1 MSANGHTPSTKSAS
15 DYFKNGIQIVDS
27 DGDFGDTLAPYLQFE
42 KVIPA
47 GFNYHL
53 ISVFGSQSTGKST
66 LLNYLFGT
74 NFGVMNEEERRQT
87 TKGIWLAKNK
97 KDNGTDM
104 AENILVMDV
113 EGTDGQERGED
124 QDFERKAALFALAT
138 SEILLVN
145 MWETQVGLY
154 HGANMGLLKTVFE
167 VNLQLFVKDNK
178 SIPRSLLLFV
188 IRDHTG
194 RTPLSNLRR
203 TLLEN
208 LTRIWAA
215 ISKPPG
221 LEESKI
227 EDYFDFAFSAL
238 PHKLLQPELFEK
250 EVAKL
255 GRRFRLGYKDPKKV
269 GLVDEDQEPMLVPEY
284 HRRIPADGFA
294 VYAKGVWEQIMTNK
308 DLDLPTQ
315 QELLAQFRC
324 LEISREC
331 MVAFDD
337 IVVPLEGDQADG
349 VKDGQP
355 IIIKNLGQKLTTA
368 RTRLLEEFEGA
379 ASRYHK
385 GVYQRQK
392 EELETTV
399 DARLKLLFDGQLSA
413 AHKLGL
419 VVFESA
425 VSQAVKDGS
434 KSAAQYDFAEIV
446 ETEKEKAI
454 TQFEE
459 TAKQSSV
466 DGTSWSE
473 YSSQLRLF
481 HKELDKES
489 KRLRQDE
496 MRLLATRIE
505 RWIKS
510 KLDETVGL
518 EFNKLGSGRGGS
530 GAPGTES
537 KPESEADHWDRVW
550 AIFTETVSIGEKR
563 FMERAKSFDASNEE
577 VEGGLW
583 RLRRKAWSILKAK
596 INEELTEGNLGMKLR
611 EKYVLVPVSIPVSYI
626 QIRN

>member
-1 MSANGHTPSTKSAS
+1 MPTSLGSAPGRVMSANGHALNKKTAAET
-15 DYFKNGIQIVDS
+15 FKNGIQIVDS
-27 DGDFGDTLAPYLQFE
+27 DGEFSDTLAPYLHFE

-74 NFGVMNEEERRQT
+74 NFGVMNEEDRRQT

-97 KDNGTDM
+97 KDATNNM

-124 QDFERKAALFALAT
+124 QDFERKSALFALAT

-194 RTPLSNLRR
+194 RTPLPNLRR
-203 TLLEN
+203 SLIDN
-208 LTRIWAA
+208 LTRIWAS
-215 ISKPPG
+215 ISKPAG
-221 LEESKI
+221 LEDSKI

-250 EVAKL
+250 EVNKL
-255 GRRFRLGYKDPKKV
+255 GKRFRLGYKDPKKV
-269 GLVDEDQEPMLVPEY
+269 GLVDEDQEPLLVPEY
-284 HRRIPADGFA
+284 HRRIPADGFS
-294 VYAKGVWEQIMTNK
+294 VYAKGVWEQIMSNK

-337 IVVPLEGDQADG
+337 IVVPLEGDQADA

-355 IIIKNLGQKLTTA
+355 IIIKNLGQKLATA
-368 RTRLLEEFEGA
+368 RTRLLEDFEGA

-385 GVYQRQK
+385 GVYHRQK

-399 DARLKLLFDGQLSA
+399 DGRLKILFDGQLSA

-419 VVFESA
+419 VAFESA
-425 VSQAVKDGS
+425 VSQTVKDGS
-434 KSAAQYDFAEIV
+434 KSGSQYDFAEIV
-446 ETEKEKAI
+446 ESEKEKAV

-459 TAKQSSV
+459 VAKQSSV

-510 KLDETVGL
+510 QLDENVGL

-530 GAPGTES
+530 GAPGTDA
-537 KPESEADHWDRVW
+537 KPKSEADHWDRVW
-550 AIFTETVSIGEKR
+550 SIFTDTVNIGEKR
-563 FMERAKSFDASNEE
+563 FVDRAKSFDASNEE
-577 VEGGLW
+577 VEVGLW

-596 INEELTEGNLGMKLR
+596 INEELAEGNLGMKLR
-611 EKYVLVPVSIPVSYI
+611 EK
-626 QIRN
+626 